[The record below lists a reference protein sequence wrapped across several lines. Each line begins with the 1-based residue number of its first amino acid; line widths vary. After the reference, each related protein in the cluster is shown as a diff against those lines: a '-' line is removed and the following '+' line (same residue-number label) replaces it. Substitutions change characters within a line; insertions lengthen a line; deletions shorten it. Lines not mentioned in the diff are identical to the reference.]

1 MNPLS
6 PYPQDV
12 IAKRRHG
19 SPPVTQYLIHWK
31 GYSAS
36 SNTWEPSQ
44 HVPPALISEFNE
56 SRMGLQE
63 ETDNDDSM
71 SEHDS
76 DEEGEASAA
85 PAPARGKRPA
95 ADGVVARPAKKA
107 AIPMG
112 ALRKRAAPVVDSSD
126 EEQPQQLAKQGK
138 AAPSKPKPQGK
149 GKGKRKRK

>member
-1 MNPLS
+1 VNPLS

-36 SNTWEPSQ
+36 SNTWEPSE

-63 ETDNDDSM
+63 ETDTDDSM

-76 DEEGEASAA
+76 DEEGEASVVS
-85 PAPARGKRPA
+85 APARGKRPA
-95 ADGVVARPAKKA
+95 AEGAAAPPAKKA
-107 AIPMG
+107 AVRTG
-112 ALRKRAAPVVDSSD
+112 ASRKRAAPAVDSSD
-126 EEQPQQLAKQGK
+126 EEQPQQPAKRGK
-138 AAPSKPKPQGK
+138 AAPPKPKPQGK
-149 GKGKRKRK
+149 GKGKSKRK